1 MHADT
6 IAAIATAPG
15 RGGVAVVRITGPDA
29 FETGKK
35 VCGKLPAPG
44 SFMFRRLAVDE
55 VLVLAFKKPHSYT
68 GEDTVEIHAHGGA
81 VAPRRVLEECLKAGA
96 RLAHRGEFTERAF
109 LNGKLDLSAAEGVI
123 ELIDAKTTRAA
134 EDARRRIAGD
144 RSHKYRE
151 LYDKA
156 VAISAELEHSLDID
170 EGELP
175 EGFLE
180 RIKGEF
186 EGLKELIK
194 GELKRAEAGR
204 ILRDGALVVLAGP
217 PNAGK
222 SSLLNALLG
231 RDRAIVSEVPGTTRD
246 SIEEYVDIEGYP
258 VRLIDTAGIR
268 ETDDVVEQE
277 GVKRARALIEAAD
290 YVIDLTKNVH
300 TKCDLGRVA
309 GVINVSAK
317 TGEGI
322 GELKADIARHLG
334 ELPETGATPS
344 ERESAMMKEACAQLA
359 WTDDVVLLANNVRAA
374 AETLGRMT
382 GEVYADDIL
391 DAVFSRFCVGK

>member
-1 MHADT
+1 MHGDT

-15 RGGVAVVRITGPDA
+15 RGGVAVIRIAGPDA
-29 FETGKK
+29 FQVGEKVAGKMPETGRF
-35 VCGKLPAPG
+35 A
-44 SFMFRRLAVDE
+44 FRRLAADE
-55 VLVLAFKKPHSYT
+55 VLVLKFKGPSSYT
-68 GEDTVEIHAHGGA
+68 GEDTVELHTHGGA
-81 VAPRRVLEECLKAGA
+81 VAPRRVLDECLKAGA

-109 LNGKLDLSAAEGVI
+109 LNGKMDLSAAEGVI
-123 ELIDAKTTRAA
+123 ELIDAKTVRAA

-144 RSHKYRE
+144 RSGKYRE

-156 VAISAELEHSLDID
+156 VAASAELEHSLDID
-170 EGELP
+170 EGDLLD
-175 EGFLE
+175 GFLE
-180 RIKGEF
+180 RIRSEIGEL
-186 EGLKELIK
+186 EAMLDA
-194 GELKRAEAGR
+194 ELKRAEAGR
-204 ILRDGALVVLAGP
+204 MLRDGALVVIAGP

-231 RDRAIVSEVPGTTRD
+231 RDRAIVSDIPGTTRD
-246 SIEEYVDIEGYP
+246 TIEEYVDIEGFP
-258 VRLIDTAGIR
+258 VRLTDTAGIR
-268 ETDDVVEQE
+268 ETDDLVERE
-277 GVKRARALIEAAD
+277 GVRRAKALAEAAD
-290 YVIDLTKNVH
+290 YVIDLAKNVH

-322 GELKADIARHLG
+322 DDLKADIARHLG

-344 ERESAMMKEACAQLA
+344 ERESAMMKEARAQLA

-382 GEVYADDIL
+382 GAVYADDIL

>member
-1 MHADT
+1 MHGDT

-15 RGGVAVVRITGPDA
+15 RGGVAVIRIAGPDA
-29 FETGKK
+29 FQVGEK
-35 VCGKLPAPG
+35 VAGKLPETGRFA
-44 SFMFRRLAVDE
+44 FRRLAADE
-55 VLVLAFKKPHSYT
+55 VLVLKFKGPSSYT
-68 GEDTVEIHAHGGA
+68 GEDTVELHTHGGA
-81 VAPRRVLEECLKAGA
+81 VAPRRVLDECLKAGA

-109 LNGKLDLSAAEGVI
+109 LNGKMDLSAAEGVI
-123 ELIDAKTTRAA
+123 ELINAKTVRAA

-144 RSHKYRE
+144 RSGKYRE

-156 VAISAELEHSLDID
+156 VAASAELEHSLDID

-175 EGFLE
+175 DGFLE
-180 RIKGEF
+180 RIRSEIGEL
-186 EGLKELIK
+186 EAMLDA
-194 GELKRAEAGR
+194 ELKRAEAGR
-204 ILRDGALVVLAGP
+204 MLRDGALVVIAGP

-231 RDRAIVSEVPGTTRD
+231 RDRAIVSDIPGTTRD
-246 SIEEYVDIEGYP
+246 TIEEYVDIEGFP
-258 VRLIDTAGIR
+258 VRLTDTAGIR
-268 ETDDVVEQE
+268 ETDDLVERE
-277 GVKRARALIEAAD
+277 GVRRAKALAEAAD

-344 ERESAMMKEACAQLA
+344 ERESAMMKEARAQLA